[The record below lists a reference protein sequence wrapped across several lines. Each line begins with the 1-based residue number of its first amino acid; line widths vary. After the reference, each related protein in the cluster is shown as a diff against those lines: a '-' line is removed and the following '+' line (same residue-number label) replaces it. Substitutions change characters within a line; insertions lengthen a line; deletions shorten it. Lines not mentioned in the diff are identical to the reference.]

1 VRGRKAPH
9 PDGALPDMT
18 EPLHLRPQT
27 DADRPF
33 LAALYTSTRAQE
45 MAAVPWTDEQKQD
58 FCQWQFDSQSSHYA
72 ENYAQADF
80 LIIEQ
85 GGTAIGRLYIDR
97 GPMEIE
103 IVDIALLPQYR
114 GSGLGAGLLRDIL
127 REGEESGKPV
137 TIYVE
142 HFNPARHLYDRL
154 GFQHVDTNGVYHLM
168 KWTPAGVDPAGA

>member
-1 VRGRKAPH
+1 
-9 PDGALPDMT
+9 MT
-18 EPLHLRPQT
+18 DSLLFRPQN

-33 LAALYTSTRAQE
+33 LAMLYASTREAE
-45 MAAVPWTDEQKQD
+45 MAVVAWDDEQKQK
-58 FCQWQFDSQSSHYA
+58 FVEWQFEAQSSHYR
-72 ENYAQADF
+72 ENYAEADF

-97 GPMEIE
+97 GPIEIE
-103 IVDIALLPQYR
+103 IIDIALLPQYR
-114 GSGLGAGLLRDIL
+114 GAGLGAGLLRDIL

-154 GFQHVDTNGVYHLM
+154 GFQHIDTNGVYHLM
-168 KWTPAGVDPAGA
+168 KWTPAEVGPAGV

>member
-1 VRGRKAPH
+1 
-9 PDGALPDMT
+9 MT
-18 EPLHLRPQT
+18 DSISFRPQT

-33 LAALYTSTRAQE
+33 LAALYASTRVQE
-45 MAAVPWTDEQKQD
+45 MSVVPWTDEQKQA
-58 FCQWQFDSQSSHYA
+58 FCQWQFESQSAHYA
-72 ENYAQADF
+72 EQYAQADF

-85 GGTAIGRLYIDR
+85 GETPVGRLYIDR

-114 GSGLGAGLLRDIL
+114 GTGLGAGLLRDIL

-168 KWTPAGVDPAGA
+168 KWMPPGVADQAEA

>member
-1 VRGRKAPH
+1 
-9 PDGALPDMT
+9 MT
-18 EPLHLRPQT
+18 DSILFRPQN

-33 LAALYTSTRAQE
+33 LAMLYASTREAE
-45 MAAVPWTDEQKQD
+45 MAVVAWDDEQKQK
-58 FCQWQFDSQSSHYA
+58 FVEWQFEAQSSHYR
-72 ENYAQADF
+72 ENYAEADF

-97 GPMEIE
+97 GPIEIE
-103 IVDIALLPQYR
+103 IIDIALLPQYR
-114 GSGLGAGLLRDIL
+114 GAGLGAGLLRDIL

-154 GFQHVDTNGVYHLM
+154 GFQHIDTNGVYHLM
-168 KWTPAGVDPAGA
+168 KWTPAAP

>member
-1 VRGRKAPH
+1 
-9 PDGALPDMT
+9 MT
-18 EPLHLRPQT
+18 DSLLFRPQN

-33 LAALYTSTRAQE
+33 LAMLYASTREAE
-45 MAAVPWTDEQKQD
+45 MAVVAWDDEQKQK
-58 FCQWQFDSQSSHYA
+58 FVEWQFEAQSSHYR
-72 ENYAQADF
+72 ENYAEADF

-97 GPMEIE
+97 GPIEIE
-103 IVDIALLPQYR
+103 IIDIALLPQYR
-114 GSGLGAGLLRDIL
+114 GAGLGAGLLRDIL

-154 GFQHVDTNGVYHLM
+154 GFQHIDTNGVYHLM
-168 KWTPAGVDPAGA
+168 KWTPAAA